1 MSYKQVDRLPDDFW
15 TENELAEM
23 ADLVINPSR
32 TDCTNKHLCWYHLL
46 NSDGEYTGKAM
57 LLAVESIVDGQ
68 DAVNNAVANIG
79 LTCAIGEYGDE
90 SVLNGVKVEA
100 IYRALDKHQ
109 YIGKAKFNG
118 CDKVF
123 NYANWMVNI
132 L

>member
-1 MSYKQVDRLPDDFW
+1 MSYEQVDRLPDDFW
-15 TENELAEM
+15 IDEELAEM

-32 TDCTNKHLCWYHLL
+32 SDCTSKHLCWYHLL
-46 NSDGEYTGKAM
+46 NSAGEYTGKAM
-57 LLAVESIVDGQ
+57 LLAVESIVDGR

-100 IYRALDKHQ
+100 IYRTLDKHQ

-118 CDKVF
+118 CNKVF
-123 NYANWMVNI
+123 NYANWMAN
-132 L
+132 LL

>member
-1 MSYKQVDRLPDDFW
+1 MSYEQVDRLGNDFW

-23 ADLVINPSR
+23 ADLVINPNR
-32 TDCTNKHLCWYHLL
+32 TDCTKKHLCWNHLL

-100 IYRALDKHQ
+100 IYRVLDKHQ

-123 NYANWMVNI
+123 NYANWMANI

>member
-1 MSYKQVDRLPDDFW
+1 MMDRVDRLSDDFW

-68 DAVNNAVANIG
+68 DAVNNALADVG
-79 LTCAIGEYGDE
+79 LTCAIGEFGDE
-90 SVLNGVKVEA
+90 SVFAANKVQMLYLLFEK
-100 IYRALDKHQ
+100 YQ
-109 YIGKAKFNG
+109 YVGKISFIGD
-118 CDKVF
+118 DKVF
-123 NYANWMVNI
+123 SYEEWMAKLV
-132 L
+132 

>member
-1 MSYKQVDRLPDDFW
+1 MSYEQVDRLGNDFW
-15 TENELAEM
+15 IEEELAEM

-32 TDCTNKHLCWYHLL
+32 SDCTSKHLCWYHLL
-46 NSDGEYTGKAM
+46 NSTGEYTGKAM
-57 LLAVESIVDGQ
+57 LLSVESIVDGRV
-68 DAVNNAVANIG
+68 AVNTAVANVG

-118 CDKVF
+118 CNKVF
-123 NYANWMVNI
+123 NYANWMAN
-132 L
+132 LL